1 MAATV
6 WTASLVR
13 QLRVDPARLAAAT
26 AAVDRIAA
34 PGRGRNATAR
44 PEIRRLCAVL
54 LYTCDGHCG
63 IGHPDVTVVNCQ
75 IAPGVPLN
83 ACDRALL
90 AAAIKA
96 NTVVEAYQF
105 HHMNLC
111 AADLTALANALVTA
125 GRVSQLNFGE
135 LTMRPQSEP
144 ESESVLSSFTRIV
157 TEMRSLQQMYVDQHI
172 SRALRQ
178 HGINIG
184 AVLAAKIDGGRRTQL
199 LMSHSGRGWRGARE

>member
-6 WTASLVR
+6 WTASSVR
-13 QLRVDPARLAAAT
+13 QLRVAPARLAAAT
-26 AAVDRIAA
+26 AAVDRIAV
-34 PGRGRNATAR
+34 PGRGRNATAH

-83 ACDRALL
+83 ACDRVLL
-90 AAAIKA
+90 AATIRA
-96 NTVVEAYQF
+96 NTVVEGYQF

-111 AADLTALANALVTA
+111 AADLNALANALVTT

-135 LTMRPQSEP
+135 FTMQPQSEA
-144 ESESVLSSFTRIV
+144 ESESVLASFARIV
-157 TEMRSLQQMYVDQHI
+157 AEMKSLQQMYIDQHM

-178 HGINIG
+178 QGINIG
-184 AVLAAKIDGGRRTQL
+184 AELEAKKLDGGPTQM
-199 LMSHSGRGWRGARE
+199 LMSHSGRGRRR